1 MPKTAEQTVADLEAR
16 IKDVRADLK
25 AKKDRLQ
32 EVEAERVRKL
42 NLELRRA
49 RYQVQAKE
57 RKRRTRRLILIGT
70 YVESKKDDPEA
81 SARLLHGLDGFLT
94 RPATGNSSTST
105 PSRRNDHDQALRP
118 RLSGTFKQGTPTNH
132 ACLGSSSPVLG
143 LSLRRGFY
151 A

>member
-1 MPKTAEQTVADLEAR
+1 MPWTAEQTVADLEAR

-94 RPATGNSSTST
+94 RPRDRELFDLD
-105 PSRRNDHDQALRP
+105 PLP
-118 RLSGTFKQGTPTNH
+118 EE
-132 ACLGSSSPVLG
+132 
-143 LSLRRGFY
+143 
-151 A
+151 